1 VLNIF
6 DLRQLDADPAMEFSA
21 YAKARRLAPGEVCA
35 HISVSGLIGKGGA
48 GFPVSRKLELIMKRA
63 AGTRHVVINGGE
75 HEPGSAKDRYLLEKY
90 PLTVF
95 EGALILAHTV
105 SANVLHFAVPE
116 SAVGALEMLRGIKEK
131 FMRDMKP
138 CVLDVRISPVPE
150 SYLLGEESA
159 LLEKLN
165 GRPPL
170 PRERP
175 PFPIEE
181 GIDGRPTLVHNV
193 ETAAHLPYIV
203 LHGPSRYRALSPA
216 GLGVTLCTF
225 GPEFIND
232 GVRLVPLGISLHE
245 VVMGYGG
252 GLKSGR
258 PIKAVQP
265 GGPSGGFLDRGE
277 LDVRFDHASLREVD
291 AALGCGVIRAFDDD
305 ADMLQ
310 ELSRITE
317 FFVDNSCGQCPGCR
331 MQTQILHR
339 IMQQT
344 LAGEG
349 SDKLLAQAPI
359 VIRANAAKGIC
370 GFIRMP
376 GPPVLSALKKFR
388 PDFARDRRKLR
399 VDAP

>member
-1 VLNIF
+1 MGF
-6 DLRQLDADPAMEFSA
+6 PA
-21 YAKARRLAPGEVCA
+21 YAKARRRAPDEVCA
-35 HISVSGLIGKGGA
+35 HIADAGLIGKGGA
-48 GFPVSRKLELIMKRA
+48 GFPVSRKLELIMEQA

-75 HEPGSAKDRYLLEKY
+75 HEPGSAKDRHLLEKY

-116 SAVGALEMLRGIKEK
+116 SAAGALEALRGIKEN
-131 FMRDMKP
+131 FTRDMKP
-138 CVLDVRISPVPE
+138 CALDVRISPVPE

-193 ETAAHLPYIV
+193 ETAAHLPYIL
-203 LHGPSRYRALSPA
+203 LHGPSHYRALSPA

-225 GPEFIND
+225 GPEFVND
-232 GVRLVPLGISLHE
+232 GVQLVPLGISLYE
-245 VVMGYGG
+245 VIMGYGG

-258 PIKAVQP
+258 CVKAVQP
-265 GGPSGGFLDRGE
+265 GGPSGGFLGRDE

-291 AALGCGVIRAFDDD
+291 ASLGCGVIRAFDDD

-310 ELSRITE
+310 ELSHITE
-317 FFVDNSCGQCPGCR
+317 FFMDNSCGQCPGCR
-331 MQTQILHR
+331 MQTQMLHR

-349 SDKLLAQAPI
+349 SEKLLAQAST
-359 VIRANAAKGIC
+359 VIRASAEKGIC
-370 GFIRMP
+370 GLIRMP

-388 PDFARDRRKLR
+388 PEFARDRQKPRM
-399 VDAP
+399 DAP